1 MVRVFCG
8 STSLTFIRGHLRHL
22 RAGVVLV
29 AALAA
34 L

>member
-1 MVRVFCG
+1 VPLLVAAAWRTVG
-8 STSLTFIRGHLRHL
+8 GER
-22 RAGVVLV
+22 RALVEIVVLV